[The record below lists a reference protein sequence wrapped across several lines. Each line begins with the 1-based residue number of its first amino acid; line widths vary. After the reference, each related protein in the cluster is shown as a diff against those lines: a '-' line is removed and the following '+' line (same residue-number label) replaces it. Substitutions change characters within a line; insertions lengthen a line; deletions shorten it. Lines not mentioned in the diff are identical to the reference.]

1 MSITFDYEI
10 VGAGEFGLIY
20 RPVAKVSFKSPTQD
34 IWTDTWM
41 IVDTG
46 ADFTLL
52 PKYIAEDLG
61 ISFKKQC
68 KKEKT
73 SGVGGQQTIYYLK
86 EPITAKIGDMERQI
100 PLGFFENN
108 EVPALL
114 GRAGFLETFDVEFLK
129 SRKVVFKQ

>member
-1 MSITFDYEI
+1 MSMTFNYEI
-10 VGAGEFGLIY
+10 VGLGEFGLIY
-20 RPVAKVSFKSPTQD
+20 RPVAKVSFKSPSQD
-34 IWTDTWM
+34 LWTDTWM

-52 PKYIAEDLG
+52 PQYIAKDLG
-61 ISFKKQC
+61 ISFKKDC
-68 KKEKT
+68 KKQKT

-86 EPITAKIGDMERQI
+86 KPIIAKIGEMERRI
-100 PLGFFENN
+100 PLGFFEND

-129 SRKVVFKQ
+129 SRKVVFKE